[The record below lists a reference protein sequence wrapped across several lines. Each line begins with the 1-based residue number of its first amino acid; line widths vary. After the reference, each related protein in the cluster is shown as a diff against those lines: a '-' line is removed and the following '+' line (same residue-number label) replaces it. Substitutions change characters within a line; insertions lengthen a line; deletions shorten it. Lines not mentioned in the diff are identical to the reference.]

1 MEAAFKTAKSELEVK
16 PSETKPKAVKAPS
29 AKPEAKATT
38 TEGDK
43 PEVTAT
49 SPAKTTEEKPLQAP
63 ERWTRE
69 RKELFS
75 KQPPEIQNAWLDQ
88 NKDWETGYGK
98 KFEEIST
105 IKKDYEAIQS
115 VLSPDIRE
123 QIKASGKTTA
133 EAIGTL
139 VQIQKNFSQNPAQV
153 IANLIQQAGID
164 PRIFISQGQNAQGQ
178 QSPSAFDAINPVLQ
192 PLMAEINQLREYQN
206 ESLRERQEAQY
217 KATETTLSQLQ
228 AETTEDGSLKYP
240 HLERVAEMM
249 ASLIENDPRYG
260 AMDAR
265 TQFETAYFASVYSDP
280 TIRQELIDAEA
291 SKRAEAISNAT
302 HTDRLR
308 AASTVKPRAGSTATP
323 AIPKGFEGAFE
334 SAKKQL
340 GR

>member
-1 MEAAFKTAKSELEVK
+1 MEAAFKTAKAELEVK
-16 PSETKPKAVKAPS
+16 PSETKPKTVKPPVT
-29 AKPEAKATT
+29 KPDPKPAQT
-38 TEGDK
+38 TEGEAEEK
-43 PEVTAT
+43 
-49 SPAKTTEEKPLQAP
+49 AKAAEEKPLQAP
-63 ERWTRE
+63 ERWTQD

-75 KQPPEIQNAWLDQ
+75 KQPPEIQKAWLGQ

-115 VLSPDIRE
+115 VLSPDIQE

-139 VQIQKNFSQNPAQV
+139 VQIQKSFARNPAQV

-164 PRIFISQGQNAQGQ
+164 PRIFISGQNPQGQPTA
-178 QSPSAFDAINPVLQ
+178 SAYEALNPVLS
-192 PLMAEINQLREYQN
+192 PLMDEIRQLKEYN
-206 ESLRERQEAQY
+206 NTAILERQEAQY

-228 AETTEDGSLKYP
+228 AETTKDGSLKYP
-240 HLERVAEMM
+240 HLERVAETM
-249 ASLIENDPRYG
+249 ASLIENDPRYA

-265 TQFETAYFASVYSDP
+265 TQFDTAYHTAVYSDP

-291 SKRAEAISNAT
+291 SRRAEAITTQTQS
-302 HTDRLR
+302 DRLR
-308 AASTVKPRAGSTATP
+308 AASTVKPRAGSTANP
-323 AIPKGFEGAFE
+323 PVPKGFEGAFE
-334 SAKKQL
+334 AAKKQL